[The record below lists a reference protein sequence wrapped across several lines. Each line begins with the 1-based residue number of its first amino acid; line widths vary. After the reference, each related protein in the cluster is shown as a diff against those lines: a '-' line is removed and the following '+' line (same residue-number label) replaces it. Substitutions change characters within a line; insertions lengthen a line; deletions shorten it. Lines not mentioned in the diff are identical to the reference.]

1 MDKII
6 VQTEDFDLAS
16 EVELIKSTNSSIGAV
31 VSFIGTVRDL
41 TSESLVSLTLEH
53 YPGMTEKSLRSI
65 AEKARKKWEIET
77 VTIIHRVGT
86 LGIGDQIV
94 LVITSSKHRQAAFDS
109 CNYIM
114 DFLKTDAPFWKKE
127 VSDKEEKWV
136 GKRESD
142 EEQKKTLVSLKIHIF

>member
-1 MDKII
+1 MMDKII
-6 VQTEDFDLAS
+6 VQTEDFDLTT
-16 EVELIKSTNSSIGAV
+16 EVELIKSTNSTIGAV

-41 TSESLVSLTLEH
+41 TSESLVSLSLEH
-53 YPGMTEKSLRSI
+53 YPGMTEKSLTSI
-65 AEKARKKWEIET
+65 AYKARNKWEIESI
-77 VTIIHRVGT
+77 TIIHRVGT

-109 CNYIM
+109 CNFIM

-142 EEQKKTLVSLKIHIF
+142 EEQKKRW

>member
-1 MDKII
+1 MMDKII
-6 VQTEDFDLAS
+6 VQTEDFDLTT

-41 TSESLVSLTLEH
+41 TSESLISLTLEH
-53 YPGMTEKSLRSI
+53 YPGMTEKSLTSI
-65 AEKARKKWEIET
+65 ADKARNKWEIESI
-77 VTIIHRVGT
+77 TIIHRVGT

-142 EEQKKTLVSLKIHIF
+142 EEQKKRW

>member
-1 MDKII
+1 MMDKIV
-6 VQTEDFDLAS
+6 VQTEDFDLTS

-41 TSESLVSLTLEH
+41 TSESLISLTLEH

-65 AEKARKKWEIET
+65 ADKARKKWEIES

-94 LVITSSKHRQAAFDS
+94 LVITSSKHRRAAFDS
-109 CNYIM
+109 CNFIM

-142 EEQKKTLVSLKIHIF
+142 EEQKKRW

>member
-1 MDKII
+1 MMDKIV
-6 VQTEDFDLAS
+6 VQTEDFDLTS

-41 TSESLVSLTLEH
+41 TSESLISLTLEH

-65 AEKARKKWEIET
+65 ADKARKKWEIES

-94 LVITSSKHRQAAFDS
+94 LVITSSKNRQAAFDS

-142 EEQKKTLVSLKIHIF
+142 EEQKKRW

>member
-1 MDKII
+1 MMDKIVI
-6 VQTEDFDLAS
+6 QTEDFDLTS

-41 TSESLVSLTLEH
+41 TSESLISLTLEH

-65 AEKARKKWEIET
+65 ADKAKKKWEIES

-142 EEQKKTLVSLKIHIF
+142 EEQKKRW

>member
-1 MDKII
+1 MMDKII
-6 VQTEDFDLAS
+6 VQTEDFDLTT

-41 TSESLVSLTLEH
+41 TGESLVSLSLEH
-53 YPGMTEKSLRSI
+53 YPGMTEKSLSSI
-65 AEKARKKWEIET
+65 TDKARNKWDIESI
-77 VTIIHRVGT
+77 TIIHRVGT

-142 EEQKKTLVSLKIHIF
+142 EEQKKRW

>member
-16 EVELIKSTNSSIGAV
+16 EVELIKSTNSCIGAV

-41 TSESLVSLTLEH
+41 TSESLVSLTIEH

-65 AEKARKKWEIET
+65 AEKARKKWEIES

-142 EEQKKTLVSLKIHIF
+142 EEQKKRW

>member
-1 MDKII
+1 MMDKII
-6 VQTEDFDLAS
+6 VQTEDFDLTT
-16 EVELIKSTNSSIGAV
+16 EVELVKSTNSSIGAV

-41 TSESLVSLTLEH
+41 TGESLVSLSLEH
-53 YPGMTEKSLRSI
+53 YPGMTEKSLSSI
-65 AEKARKKWEIET
+65 ADKARKKWEIDSI
-77 VTIIHRVGT
+77 TIIHRVGS

-142 EEQKKTLVSLKIHIF
+142 EEQKKRW

>member
-1 MDKII
+1 MMDKII
-6 VQTEDFDLAS
+6 VQTEDFDLTT

-41 TSESLVSLTLEH
+41 TGESLVSLNLEH
-53 YPGMTEKSLRSI
+53 YPGMTEKSLSSI
-65 AEKARKKWEIET
+65 ADKARKKWEIESI
-77 VTIIHRVGT
+77 TIIHRVGT

-136 GKRESD
+136 SKRESD
-142 EEQKKTLVSLKIHIF
+142 EEQKKRWRG

>member
-65 AEKARKKWEIET
+65 AKKARKKWEIES

-142 EEQKKTLVSLKIHIF
+142 EEQKKRW

>member
-16 EVELIKSTNSSIGAV
+16 EVELIKSTNSCIGAV

-65 AEKARKKWEIET
+65 AKKARKKWEIES

-142 EEQKKTLVSLKIHIF
+142 EEQKKRW

>member
-6 VQTEDFDLAS
+6 VQTEDFNLAS
-16 EVELIKSTNSSIGAV
+16 EVELIKTTNSSIGAV

-65 AEKARKKWEIET
+65 AEKARKKWEIES

-127 VSDKEEKWV
+127 VTDKEEKWV
-136 GKRESD
+136 GRRESD
-142 EEQKKTLVSLKIHIF
+142 EEQKKRW

>member
-1 MDKII
+1 MMDKII
-6 VQTEDFDLAS
+6 VQTEDFDLTT
-16 EVELIKSTNSSIGAV
+16 EVELVKSTNSSIGAV

-41 TSESLVSLTLEH
+41 TGESLVSLNLEH
-53 YPGMTEKSLRSI
+53 YPGMTEKSLSSI
-65 AEKARKKWEIET
+65 ADKARKKWEIDSI
-77 VTIIHRVGT
+77 TIIHRVGT

-142 EEQKKTLVSLKIHIF
+142 EEQKKRW

>member
-65 AEKARKKWEIET
+65 AKKARKKWETES

-142 EEQKKTLVSLKIHIF
+142 EEQKKRW

>member
-1 MDKII
+1 MMAKIV
-6 VQTEDFDLAS
+6 VQTEDFDLTS

-31 VSFIGTVRDL
+31 VSFVGTVRDL
-41 TSESLVSLTLEH
+41 TSESLISLTLEH

-65 AEKARKKWEIET
+65 ADKARKKWEIES

-142 EEQKKTLVSLKIHIF
+142 EEQKKRW

>member
-53 YPGMTEKSLRSI
+53 YPGMTEKSLISI
-65 AEKARKKWEIET
+65 AEKARKKWEIES

-94 LVITSSKHRQAAFDS
+94 LVITSSKHRQAAFES

-142 EEQKKTLVSLKIHIF
+142 EEQKKRW

>member
-1 MDKII
+1 MMDKIV
-6 VQTEDFDLAS
+6 VQTEDFDLTS

-41 TSESLVSLTLEH
+41 TSESLISLTLEH

-65 AEKARKKWEIET
+65 ADKARKKWEIES

-94 LVITSSKHRQAAFDS
+94 LVITSGKHRQAAFDS

-142 EEQKKTLVSLKIHIF
+142 EEQKKRW

>member
-1 MDKII
+1 MMDKII
-6 VQTEDFDLAS
+6 VQTEDFDLTS

-41 TSESLVSLTLEH
+41 TGESLVSLSLEH
-53 YPGMTEKSLRSI
+53 YPGMTEKSLSSI
-65 AEKARKKWEIET
+65 ADKARKKWEIDSI
-77 VTIIHRVGT
+77 TIIHRVGT

-142 EEQKKTLVSLKIHIF
+142 EEQKKRW

>member
-1 MDKII
+1 MMDKIV
-6 VQTEDFDLAS
+6 VQTEDFDLTS

-41 TSESLVSLTLEH
+41 TSESLISLTLEH

-65 AEKARKKWEIET
+65 ADKARKKWEIES

-86 LGIGDQIV
+86 LVVGYQIV

-114 DFLKTDAPFWKKE
+114 DFLKTDAPFLKKE
-127 VSDKEEKWV
+127 VSDKDEKWV

-142 EEQKKTLVSLKIHIF
+142 EEQKKRW

>member
-16 EVELIKSTNSSIGAV
+16 EVELIKTTNSSIGAV

-41 TSESLVSLTLEH
+41 TSESLISLTLEH

-65 AEKARKKWEIET
+65 ADKARKKWEIES

-86 LGIGDQIV
+86 LGSGDQIV

-142 EEQKKTLVSLKIHIF
+142 EEQKKRW